1 MHETFMLVGGSE
13 RQMIPEDDRSKVVAT
28 LIVRTQSGTLQ
39 WVPTEDHRSRHTGLL
54 PGMHSSEIETLSEGL
69 RFRLSI
75 DITSRSLQPRRGL
88 LANAANNGEVILMI
102 SDENDPAQV
111 EILRE
116 NDGLP
121 ILKNLYQIASTPSEN
136 LKKKID
142 KFLGNTA
149 R

>member
-1 MHETFMLVGGSE
+1 
-13 RQMIPEDDRSKVVAT
+13 
-28 LIVRTQSGTLQ
+28 
-39 WVPTEDHRSRHTGLL
+39 
-54 PGMHSSEIETLSEGL
+54 MHSSEIETLSEGL

-75 DITSRSLQPRRGL
+75 DVTSRSLQPQQRRGL
-88 LANAANNGEVILMI
+88 LASAANNGEVILMI
-102 SDENDPAQV
+102 SDENDAAQV
-111 EILRE
+111 EVLRE